1 MQTSAVPFRK
11 GANKPTF
18 DPLRKHGLL
27 PSSGSQLAPRDAGA
41 TYIVGG
47 YVLDTTTKYD
57 PSDRYI
63 HEHMGREKE
72 ERRKRQI
79 EGKQADKHLLEHFMG
94 QETSLTTGAKVLR
107 MAQEQLV
114 AGKNKTGGKEE
125 GSMKE
130 KTRKSA
136 FSASAL
142 QRIGFDPTLK
152 SGTEKMP
159 KQEAQ
164 RKVSISGLCEGKF
177 RLTN

>member
-1 MQTSAVPFRK
+1 MQTSAVPLRK
-11 GANKPTF
+11 GAKKPNF

-47 YVLDTTTKYD
+47 CVLDTTTKYD

-63 HEHMGREKE
+63 NEHMGREKE
-72 ERRKRQI
+72 ERTKRQI
-79 EGKQADKHLLEHFMG
+79 EGKQADKRLLEHFMG
-94 QETSLTTGAKVLR
+94 QESCATTGAKALR

-114 AGKNKTGGKEE
+114 AGKNNPKESE
-125 GSMKE
+125 ERMVKE
-130 KTRKSA
+130 KPTRSA

-152 SGTEKMP
+152 GGVEKKP
-159 KQEAQ
+159 KQEVQ
-164 RKVSISGLCEGKF
+164 RKVSTPSLHGRNAG
-177 RLTN
+177 